1 MTAPAP
7 SLFLRASGDGLH
19 SLNCT
24 VEGMTCGRC
33 AITIESELNRLAGVA
48 SARVN
53 ATTRRL
59 RVEIDRKVTEPEQVL
74 AAVSAL
80 GYGIH
85 PYADDTS
92 SGESRQGNLLVPLAV
107 AGFGTMNVMLFSVS
121 IWAGLASDMG
131 PGTRTLLHWASAV
144 VAIPVVAYSAS
155 VFYLP
160 AAAALRHGR
169 VTMDA
174 PISLAILAT
183 LAASLYETAR
193 GAEHAY
199 FDAAVSLTFFL
210 LVGRVLDRMLRK
222 RSSGAAEN
230 LRALTRGRAFR
241 LREGGEPEEVLATEL
256 AAGDVI
262 HVPAGELIPADADL
276 MAPGAEIDD
285 STVTGESMP
294 RVLREG
300 DTLMAGC
307 RNVGPAF
314 RARVTAVG
322 NETRL
327 SSIADIAEAAEV
339 HRGRHQ
345 LLADRFSQGYAPL
358 VIGSALLGFAVW
370 LLVVGASLSEA
381 TMIAVAVLVVT
392 CPCAAGLATPAV
404 AARAANL
411 LLAGG
416 VIVRDGGALERLAE
430 VTDVVL
436 DKTGTLT
443 RPEFVLDPEVDADL
457 ARQASALAATSQHPL
472 CRALSAAY
480 PARPLDGVRE
490 FPGRGLEAK
499 GGERLGSAVF
509 TGAGGAASP
518 DGRAELWFRA
528 CGGRLARFGFS
539 QSLRPGLR
547 DMVEGLRRRGLRPF
561 ILSGD
566 TPNAVATVA
575 CAAGLDTWQAGC
587 SPEDKIAR
595 VGAMTGEGRQV
606 AMFGDGLNDAA
617 ALAYAHVS
625 VAPASATGAAQV
637 AADVILLGNSLE
649 ALLGV
654 IDIARKSRRLI
665 AENLVF
671 AAAYNVVSLPLAL
684 AGMLTPFIA
693 AILMSSSS
701 ILVMLNA
708 MRLGHL
714 PETRRASQ

>member
-24 VEGMTCGRC
+24 IEGITCGRC

-59 RVEIDRKVTEPEQVL
+59 QVEIDRTVTAPEQVL
-74 AAVSAL
+74 AAVSDL

-85 PYADDTS
+85 PFADDTS
-92 SGESRQGNLLVPLAV
+92 SRNSGEGNLLVPLAV
-107 AGFGTMNVMLFSVS
+107 AGFGTMNVMLFSVAV
-121 IWAGLASDMG
+121 WAGLASDMG
-131 PGTRTLLHWASAV
+131 PDTRTLLHWASAV

-160 AAAALRHGR
+160 AAKALRHGR

-183 LAASLYETAR
+183 LAASLYETAQ

-230 LRALTRGRAFR
+230 LRAMIQGRAFR
-241 LREGGEPEEVLATEL
+241 IRAGSQPEEVLATEL
-256 AAGDVI
+256 APGDVI
-262 HVPAGELIPADADL
+262 HVPVGELIPADAVL
-276 MAPGAEIDD
+276 TARSAAIDD
-285 STVTGESMP
+285 SAVTGESMP
-294 RVLREG
+294 RTLRKG
-300 DTLMAGC
+300 DPLMAGC

-314 RARVTAVG
+314 SAQVTAVG
-322 NETRL
+322 GETRL
-327 SSIADIAEAAEV
+327 SSIADIAEAAET

-358 VIGSALLGFAVW
+358 VIGSAMLGFAVW
-370 LLVVGASLSEA
+370 LLVVGASLSQA

-443 RPEFVLDPEVDADL
+443 RPEFVLDPDVDAKL
-457 ARQASALAATSQHPL
+457 ARRASTLAATSRHPL

-480 PARPLDGVRE
+480 PAQPLDGVRE
-490 FPGRGLEAK
+490 FPGLGLEAN

-509 TGAGGAASP
+509 TGAGSAASP
-518 DGRAELWFRA
+518 DGLAELWFRVS
-528 CGGRLARFGFS
+528 GGQPARFRFS

-547 DMVEGLRRRGLRPF
+547 NMVEGLRRRGLRPV

-566 TPNAVATVA
+566 TPNAVAAVA
-575 CAAGLDTWQAGC
+575 CTAGLATWQGGC
-587 SPEDKIAR
+587 SPEDKVAR
-595 VGAMTGEGRQV
+595 LGTMTGEGRRV

-617 ALAYAHVS
+617 ALAGAHVS
-625 VAPASATGAAQV
+625 IAPASATGAAQV
-637 AADVILLGNSLE
+637 AADVILLGKNLESL
-649 ALLGV
+649 LDV
-654 IDIARKSRRLI
+654 IDIARTSRRLI

-684 AGMLTPFIA
+684 AGMLTPLVA

-708 MRLGHL
+708 LRLGHL
-714 PETRRASQ
+714 REIRKASG